1 MLGAIM
7 AGFLRV
13 AGGIIVASALLF
25 LGVAVLAGG
34 AGLFFLLGT
43 VFPSVLAGVMVSA
56 FGAMLE
62 ELQQIRASSA
72 KQISLLHDLVVR
84 TDPVTSAPSAATP
97 HPTMMACPDCKSLQ
111 RADAVTCSNCGFR
124 LNR

>member
-1 MLGAIM
+1 M

-13 AGGIIVASALLF
+13 AGGIIVASSFLF
-25 LGVAVLAGG
+25 LAVAVLAGG
-34 AGLFFLLGT
+34 ATVIFLLGT
-43 VFPSVLAGVMVSA
+43 VFPSILAGVMVSA

-72 KQISLLHDLVVR
+72 KQISLLQDFVVR
-84 TDPVTSAPSAATP
+84 IGPAAPEAPSSSQP
-97 HPTMMACPDCKSLQ
+97 SMMACPDCKSLQ
-111 RADAVTCSNCGFR
+111 RADAATCSHCGFR